1 MSDENPLEAQTR
13 QLEHDIEELK
23 IDAGLVQNE
32 ELRVHIRALIY
43 EKRTMILAMW
53 KEYGEIAG
61 V

>member
-1 MSDENPLEAQTR
+1 MSDENPLEAQVR
-13 QLEHDIEELK
+13 QLEFDISELK
-23 IDAGLVQNE
+23 TDAGLVQNE
-32 ELRVHIRALIY
+32 ELRVLIRNLIH